1 MATGIR
7 TAVTK
12 MLPFLQKGA
21 KLFPKNSKR
30 AFIRDALVPNFK
42 ADPLGAGIQTA
53 LIYGPDVLLIPAL
66 TALGAPEGTGV
77 LTRLGMAGE
86 EAIGGLGLSV
96 LGQTAGLGVGRKF
109 LKQDR
114 YVPNPKT
121 GQMMI
126 NPSLTGLQA
135 VGDITAQLTAR
146 PVLPRPVQTGVW
158 NKLAME
164 NEEALRRQI
173 REEEIA
179 KNSALVDYL
188 LTSAGLQNPA
198 ITQGLTNTL
207 V

>member
-1 MATGIR
+1 MSLKL
-7 TAVTK
+7 AVK
-12 MLPFLQKGA
+12 QMLPFLQKGA
-21 KLFPKNSKR
+21 KLFPKDSKR
-30 AFIRDALVPNFK
+30 AFLRDALVPNFK

-53 LIYGPDVLLIPAL
+53 LIYGPDVLLLPAL
-66 TALGAPEGTGV
+66 TAFGAPEGTGV

-96 LGQTAGLGVGRKF
+96 LGQTAGLGVGRKVF
-109 LKQDR
+109 KQDR
-114 YVPNPKT
+114 YVPNPKIA

-126 NPSLTGLQA
+126 NPSLTGLQG

-146 PVLPRPVQTGVW
+146 PAVPRPIQAGVW

-188 LTSAGLQNPA
+188 LTSAGLQNQA
-198 ITQGLTNTL
+198 LTQGLTNTF

>member
-1 MATGIR
+1 
-7 TAVTK
+7 
-12 MLPFLQKGA
+12 MLPFLKKGA
-21 KLFPKNSKR
+21 QLFPKHSKR
-30 AFIRDALVPNFK
+30 AFLRDALVPNFR

-66 TALGAPEGTGV
+66 TAFGAPEGTGA

-96 LGQTAGLGVGRKF
+96 LGQTAGLGVGRKV
-109 LKQDR
+109 LNQAR
-114 YVPNPKT
+114 YVPNPKIA
-121 GQMMI
+121 GQMMV

-198 ITQGLTNTL
+198 INQGLTNTF

>member
-1 MATGIR
+1 MSIQL
-7 TAVTK
+7 AVTK
-12 MLPFLQKGA
+12 MLPFLQQGTKAAATG
-21 KLFPKNSKR
+21 K
-30 AFIRDALVPNFK
+30 FIRRALIPNFQ
-42 ADPLGAGIQTA
+42 ADPLGAGIQAA

-66 TALGAPEGTGV
+66 TAFGAPEGTGA

-96 LGQTAGLGVGRKF
+96 LGQTAGLGVGRKLF
-109 LKQDR
+109 KQAR
-114 YVPNPKT
+114 YVPNPK
-121 GQMMI
+121 I
-126 NPSLTGLQA
+126 NPKNPIKDIVNPSLTGLQA

-146 PVLPRPVQTGVW
+146 PALPRPIQTGVW

-188 LTSAGLQNPA
+188 LTGAGLQNPA
-198 ITQGLTNTL
+198 INQGLTDTF

>member
-1 MATGIR
+1 
-7 TAVTK
+7 
-12 MLPFLQKGA
+12 
-21 KLFPKNSKR
+21 
-30 AFIRDALVPNFK
+30 
-42 ADPLGAGIQTA
+42 
-53 LIYGPDVLLIPAL
+53 
-66 TALGAPEGTGV
+66 
-77 LTRLGMAGE
+77 MAGE

-96 LGQTAGLGVGRKF
+96 LGQTAGLGVGRKV
-109 LKQDR
+109 LNQAR
-114 YVPNPKT
+114 YVPNPKIA
-121 GQMMI
+121 GQMMV

-198 ITQGLTNTL
+198 ITQGLTNTF